1 VRIAFLLSGSPRTFR
16 FCFPSVK
23 KHILDVYNPDVFIC
37 TESDEVLDL
46 YNPVGWTEE
55 GSQDAINKSA
65 WDLRVS
71 KFGVPKYDLLKEKD
85 LSATYKSLRVS
96 QSRQKYE
103 EVMGFKYD
111 VILNGRFDVKY
122 LYVDPIGE
130 VKENTIYIPKID
142 AHQQPI
148 GEDGLLYKG
157 YSMQLSWFTSKT
169 ADILLGNAFFG
180 ERDYVKE
187 SGFQVND
194 EPEKLL
200 KYMCDQHGIK
210 PEYVNISMMIIK
222 GTSEKP
228 LAHDFGS
235 LERFPEYL

>member
-37 TESDEVLDL
+37 TESAEVLDL
-46 YNPVGWTEE
+46 YNPIWYDIRPQ
-55 GSQDAINKSA
+55 SMINKEA
-65 WDLRVS
+65 LELRIS

-85 LSATYKSLRVS
+85 LSATWKSLRVG
-96 QSRQKYE
+96 QLKREIEHKL
-103 EVMGFKYD
+103 GFKYD

-122 LYVDPIGE
+122 LHVDPIGE

-148 GEDGLLYKG
+148 GADGLLYKG

-180 ERDYVKE
+180 KRDYVKE

-210 PEYVNISMMIIK
+210 PEYVNMNMMIIK
-222 GTSEKP
+222 GTNEKP